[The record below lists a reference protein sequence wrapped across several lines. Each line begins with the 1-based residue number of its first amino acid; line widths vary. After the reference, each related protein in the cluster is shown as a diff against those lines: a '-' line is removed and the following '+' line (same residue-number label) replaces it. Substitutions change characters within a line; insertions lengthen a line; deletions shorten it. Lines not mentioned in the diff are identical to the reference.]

1 MKDSLL
7 YATDKINTWV
17 GEQEKVDLN
26 LKDIFSNVFK
36 KHTKQEAELIFI
48 SGTSFT
54 TPKEEDISSTWPK
67 PWLFSRIFITLA
79 LTYLFLFIAMDIF
92 QNIYADRKSTRL
104 NSSHV
109 AISYAVFCLK
119 K

>member
-1 MKDSLL
+1 MKDSFL

-67 PWLFSRIFITLA
+67 PWLFLWIFIMLA
-79 LTYLFLFIAMDIF
+79 LTYLFLFIAVYIF
-92 QNIYADRKSTRL
+92 QTIHALLGLVVVGS
-104 NSSHV
+104 
-109 AISYAVFCLK
+109 F
-119 K
+119 